1 MHRHSTAP
9 KNRLR
14 LALYGSLLLS
24 ASAAYAA
31 THGPRPRSKH
41 ALPPTLS
48 AADKLNLT
56 LSRFTFGPRPGE
68 RDEVARIG
76 LERWFTEQLSP
87 DTLGDSAL
95 EARLDRYPA
104 LRLSLPQLAEQYP
117 APELIRRAANTGTLP
132 ANPVARVSLERQVA
146 FYQLRQDTKADKQ
159 AAQNA
164 SQLGPISP
172 SATIAVTQATNTA
185 PSAEDVP
192 APSPSELAT
201 VLAMPPGARY
211 STLQA
216 LPPARFLAM
225 RKAAGETRLTA
236 GMSPLQTETLTALG
250 NPNHMLLTELDNAR
264 LLRDIYSQRE
274 VEAVM
279 TDFWLNHFSVNAHKD
294 QREISLLPDLE
305 RTVRAHA
312 LGRFE
317 DLLVAVAE
325 SPAMQLYLDNAQ
337 SIGPNSVA
345 ATRQRMNSARAN
357 TAPTSVP
364 ATATKTKLSP
374 GLNENYARELMELH
388 TLGVTGGYTQHDV
401 TEVAR
406 VFTGWTLDRPESGQ
420 QFTFNPNRHDPGD
433 KLVLGQTIAG
443 ASGTAGQTEGL
454 QVLHLLATSPATA
467 HFLSTKLAE
476 RFVSDTPPPALVDR
490 LAASYLASGG
500 GVRFVLLTL
509 FHSPEFNSP
518 ATLHAKLKTPLEYVV
533 SAARASGAEVSNP
546 APLAHALDTL
556 GMPLYGAQQP
566 SGYKWDEA
574 TWLNSG
580 ALVARMNFALSFSS
594 NHLAGTRVAWDQ
606 LLAQSNSTLP
616 APTLQPASFPT
627 AAQAPEQESQ
637 LEQLLLGSP
646 ASAQTHSIVLAQAA
660 AANAQPTAAPT
671 SSAPSPAQTTG
682 TIAGLL
688 LGSPEFQ
695 RR

>member
-9 KNRLR
+9 KYRLR
-14 LALYGSLLLS
+14 LALCGSLLLS

-31 THGPRPRSKH
+31 THGPRSRSKH

-87 DTLGDSAL
+87 DTLDDSAI

-104 LRLSLPQLAEQYP
+104 LRLCLPQLAEQYP

-146 FYQLRQDTKADKQ
+146 FYQLRQDTKAEKQ
-159 AAQNA
+159 TAQNA
-164 SQLGPISP
+164 SQAGPASL
-172 SATIAVTQATNTA
+172 SATVAVAQATNTA
-185 PSAEDVP
+185 PSADDVP

-201 VLAMPPGARY
+201 MLAMPPGARY

-305 RTVRAHA
+305 RTLRAHA

-420 QFTFNPNRHDPGD
+420 QFTFNPNRHDVGD

-500 GVRFVLLTL
+500 DIRFVLLTL
-509 FHSPEFNSP
+509 FHSPEFDSP